1 MCFFKRRKK
10 ELEYIEKI
18 NSIIEGTDYQIAVFK
33 IYYKEFGNVLLKLVD
48 KSNKNIK
55 IVTDR
60 GDIFLNTKP
69 IFSDEKIKAS
79 KDVIEKILEILT
91 LVINIIKTDDWR
103 LTGQEDYLLFAKLN
117 EVIPNEYIKSLE
129 KQEQFHE
136 HCEFCM
142 KEVDDNLNQ
151 KFYSTMDNYRWI
163 CEECYNDFKEK
174 FKFNKKNK

>member
-1 MCFFKRRKK
+1 MCFLKRRKK
-10 ELEYIEKI
+10 ELEYIERI

-33 IYYKEFGNVLLKLVD
+33 IYYKAFGNVLLKLVA
-48 KSNKNIK
+48 KGNKNIK

-79 KDVIEKILEILT
+79 KDVIEKVFEILT

-103 LTGQEDYLLFAKLN
+103 LTGQEDYLLFAKLK
-117 EVIPNEYIKSLE
+117 EIIPSDYLKTLDNPEY
-129 KQEQFHE
+129 FHE

-142 KEVDDNLNQ
+142 TKPEDNKEQ
-151 KFYSTMDNYRWI
+151 KFYCTLDNYCWI

-174 FKFNKKNK
+174 FKFEKL